1 MGQITL
7 NGTKYLVGKHNHY
20 TTTSSQCNNG
30 IDPPVNPPC
39 YELVVLDA
47 TTMVKQWSYIA
58 ENRDPVHGPYEWC
71 IDSPT
76 LFKTTADD
84 GTETGYAVV
93 QSESGDL
100 FNVTLLSNPVIETD
114 FPVGG
119 PQDAAYVPTVS
130 IGGPAYTINH
140 GQIIGVANGM

>member
-1 MGQITL
+1 
-7 NGTKYLVGKHNHY
+7 
-20 TTTSSQCNNG
+20 
-30 IDPPVNPPC
+30 
-39 YELVVLDA
+39 
-47 TTMVKQWSYIA
+47 MVKQWSYIA

-76 LFKTTADD
+76 LFKTTDDD
-84 GTETGYAVV
+84 GTETGYAVI